1 MRPIK
6 HIHGDKAPHWIGDG
20 FYVKTL
26 INHLD
31 NDSDINYR
39 HTDPFLLFDYGQPTT
54 FAPNPHYQTKPHGI
68 GQHPHKGFEA
78 VTVAYAGEISH
89 ADSTGGRGD
98 ILAGDAQWMTTGR
111 GITHEEFH
119 SEAFGAR
126 GGLFSMVQLWVN
138 LPSAHKLTAPKYQS
152 IKRADMPMVTL
163 TADSNHQTA
172 IGTAAIIAGDWQGI
186 KGAASTFTPINLWDI
201 ALHRAGATTL
211 QLPNTHNVLLL
222 VQEGEVL
229 VNGTAISAGHLI
241 QFAAPTQHRA
251 EMAAEQVATHDRIEL
266 CLLAAH
272 TDELDATPVEAPIQK
287 TPVETS
293 AKLLLLSGEPIG
305 EPVAAHGPF
314 VMNTKEEL
322 HQTLRDYQAGRF
334 GQ

>member
-6 HIHGDKAPHWIGDG
+6 HIHGDKAPQWIGDG

-31 NDSDINYR
+31 DDPDINYR

-89 ADSTGGRGD
+89 ADSAGGRGD

-138 LPSAHKLTAPKYQS
+138 LPSAHKLTAPRYQS

-163 TADSNHQTA
+163 RVASASCYTSPSRTDALMSWTTPQVRMRET
-172 IGTAAIIAGDWQGI
+172 W
-186 KGAASTFTPINLWDI
+186 ASTRCRT
-201 ALHRAGATTL
+201 R
-211 QLPNTHNVLLL
+211 
-222 VQEGEVL
+222 
-229 VNGTAISAGHLI
+229 
-241 QFAAPTQHRA
+241 R
-251 EMAAEQVATHDRIEL
+251 
-266 CLLAAH
+266 
-272 TDELDATPVEAPIQK
+272 
-287 TPVETS
+287 
-293 AKLLLLSGEPIG
+293 
-305 EPVAAHGPF
+305 GPSS
-314 VMNTKEEL
+314 EDCI
-322 HQTLRDYQAGRF
+322 RWRS
-334 GQ
+334 